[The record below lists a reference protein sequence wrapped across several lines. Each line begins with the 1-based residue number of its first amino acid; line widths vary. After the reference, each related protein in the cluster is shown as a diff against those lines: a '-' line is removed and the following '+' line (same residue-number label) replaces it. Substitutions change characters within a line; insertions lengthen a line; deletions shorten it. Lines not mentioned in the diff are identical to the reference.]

1 MSAGSARPPGSS
13 GSSAASSSGF
23 PTGAALP
30 WYWTSLQRVVSVK
43 REEWRGVLVSFI
55 ALFCLFTGYAS
66 LRPMR
71 DSMGI
76 TIGTRQLGA
85 LFGWTFLGTLTA
97 MPLFG
102 WLASRLPRR
111 VFLPAVYCFSIL
123 TLLGFYALLSGNPKT
138 LFAARL
144 FFVWVSVVNLF
155 IVSAFWTLMA
165 DLYQSE
171 QSSRLFGCI
180 AAGSSAGS
188 IVGPALTALLVK
200 RVGDASLLLIS
211 AGFWSVAV
219 VLIIYLLRRARRA
232 PPAASA
238 LLGSVAAAPTD
249 VSTNES
255 TDTRAARAV
264 DPAGRPLG
272 GNPFAGVLLVG
283 KSPYLLGISLFVLLL
298 SATTTFLYLQQAALL
313 SHMITDPADR
323 TRLLATLDTAVNIL
337 SLLLQLFVLGR
348 LTVQAGVAAVLFS
361 VPALMVVGFLILALS
376 PALAVLLG
384 VMLVRRVGEYAF
396 LRPSR
401 EMLFTSVDRPTKYK
415 AKSFIDTVVYRGAD
429 WLNAKL
435 HDLLVALGMSTSGVA
450 LSGAAVAAVW
460 AVVGLTIGRWH
471 MTSQKH
477 AAAELPP
484 AP

>member
-1 MSAGSARPPGSS
+1 MSPPLL
-13 GSSAASSSGF
+13 ADA
-23 PTGAALP
+23 PLP
-30 WYWTSLQRVVSVK
+30 WYWTTLQRVVAVQK
-43 REEWRGVLVSFI
+43 KEWRGVLVAFI

-76 TIGTRQLGA
+76 TLGTKQLGG
-85 LFGWTFLGTLTA
+85 LFGWTFAGTLTA

-111 VFLPAVYCFSIL
+111 IFLPALYGFFIL
-123 TLLGFYALLSGNPKT
+123 TLLGFYALLAGAPQR
-138 LFAARL
+138 LLGARL

-165 DLYQSE
+165 DLYKSE
-171 QSSRLFGCI
+171 QSRRLFGCI

-200 RVGDASLLLIS
+200 SVGDANMLLLA
-211 AGFWSVAV
+211 AGFWSAAV
-219 VLIIYLLRRARRA
+219 VLIIYRLRPERRDA
-232 PPAASA
+232 EPRRSASTAAQPGPPSVGPEPAA
-238 LLGSVAAAPTD
+238 
-249 VSTNES
+249 
-255 TDTRAARAV
+255 
-264 DPAGRPLG
+264 DPAERPLG
-272 GNPFAGVLLVG
+272 GNPFAGIALVG
-283 KSPYLLGISLFVLLL
+283 KSPYLLGISVFVLLL

-313 SHMITDPADR
+313 SQAIPLPADR
-323 TRLLATLDTAVNIL
+323 TRLLATLDTAVNVV
-337 SLLLQLFVLGR
+337 SLLLQLFVVGR
-348 LTVQAGVAAVLFS
+348 LTARVGGAVVLFS
-361 VPALMVVGFLILALS
+361 VPALMVAGFLVLSLA

-384 VMLVRRVGEYAF
+384 VMLVRRVGEYAL

-401 EMLFTSVDRPTKYK
+401 EILFTSVDRPTKYK

-460 AVVGLTIGRWH
+460 ALVGLTLGRWH
-471 MTSQKH
+471 MSSR
-477 AAAELPP
+477 AAEPLKKSPP
-484 AP
+484 PPS